1 MGRSTLWGLRAGAEH
16 GIVLAQATALIPYR
30 SSAVARVLVDRR
42 HPWSVS
48 LDGNGGELL
57 ARVGVSIG
65 KVAVYK
71 HVRLEMGAAS
81 ASTAHDRIML
91 PVNWSAVGG
100 PPLFPRMEGTFH
112 VDPYGV
118 ESTRL
123 TLNARYDP
131 PVGALGALLDRA
143 LMHRLAQAT
152 MDDFMVRLTAAVTE
166 ELRSRADA

>member
-1 MGRSTLWGLRAGAEH
+1 M
-16 GIVLAQATALIPYR
+16 LAQATTLIPYK
-30 SSAVARVLVDRR
+30 SSAVARVLADRR

-57 ARVGVSIG
+57 ARVGVAVG

-71 HVRLEMGAAS
+71 HVQLEIGTARA
-81 ASTAHDRIML
+81 TPAHDRIML

-112 VDPYGV
+112 VDPYGP
-118 ESTRL
+118 ESARL

-131 PVGALGALLDRA
+131 PVGALGSLLDRA
-143 LMHRLAQAT
+143 LMHHLAQAT
-152 MDDFMVRLTAAVTE
+152 MDDFMVRVAAAVTD
-166 ELRSRADA
+166 ELRRRADSRSPA

>member
-1 MGRSTLWGLRAGAEH
+1 M
-16 GIVLAQATALIPYR
+16 LAQATTLIPYK
-30 SSAVARVLVDRR
+30 SSAVARVLADRR
-42 HPWSVS
+42 HPWSIS
-48 LDGNGGELL
+48 LDGDAGELL

-65 KVAVYK
+65 KVAAYK
-71 HVRLEMGAAS
+71 HVRLEIGTPRAS
-81 ASTAHDRIML
+81 AAYDRIML

-112 VDPYGV
+112 VDPYGS

-131 PVGALGALLDRA
+131 PVGALGDLVDRA

-152 MDDFMVRLTAAVTE
+152 MDDFMVRVTAAVTE
-166 ELRSRADA
+166 ELRRRAETGSRA